1 MDDEEVSQI
10 SKGGID
16 IASFSGG
23 HYLGRRT
30 GVQRGVLRSDILP
43 YLSTYTLFKT
53 AKRPK
58 LYNPYFTRMIR
69 KDIQ

>member
-10 SKGGID
+10 WKGGID
-16 IASFSGG
+16 RAAFTSG

-30 GVQRGVLRSDILP
+30 GVQRGELRSDILP

-58 LYNPYFTRMIR
+58 YTIR
-69 KDIQ
+69 SNFYE